1 MATKRKP
8 PPKRSWNQALRD
20 ERAARQLAGV
30 ADDQDE
36 AAAPARP
43 VRKPAKRAPAKRAA
57 KRAPAKR
64 ARRKG

>member
-20 ERAARQLAGV
+20 ERRARQLAGV

-36 AAAPARP
+36 APAPARP
-43 VRKPAKRAPAKRAA
+43 ARKPAKRAA